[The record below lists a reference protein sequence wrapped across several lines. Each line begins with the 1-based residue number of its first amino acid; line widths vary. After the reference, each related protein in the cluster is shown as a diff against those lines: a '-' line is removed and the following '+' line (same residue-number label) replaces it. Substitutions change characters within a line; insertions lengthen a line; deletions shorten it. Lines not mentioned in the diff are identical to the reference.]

1 MDFRN
6 MSDEAKM
13 YIKAIIECIDDGI
26 WITDGSG
33 TCLEINRQAL
43 GCQKREDIIGKT
55 MKELVGT
62 ARGDGDP
69 HYGDPLYRRR

>member
-43 GCQKREDIIGKT
+43 GCQKREDIRKDHERIGW
-55 MKELVGT
+55 G
-62 ARGDGDP
+62 GGI
-69 HYGDPLYRRR
+69 